1 MDTSFHVIFP
11 SPDYFDR
18 KVSFTKNLRGEKGY
32 KVNTNFEYSSDTN
45 EKFLS
50 VKEIAALNK
59 KIS

>member
-1 MDTSFHVIFP
+1 M
-11 SPDYFDR
+11 
-18 KVSFTKNLRGEKGY
+18 SFTKNLRGEKGY